1 MGTGERWGHG
11 TVEGVGWRQGTGRG
25 AGRLGTAQGA
35 VEDGERGSWG
45 QGVGRVG
52 KKHMNRE
59 GRWVLRAEE
68 EIWRGGGGEGVDGV
82 CALGDGVK
90 KERVG
95 TGRRR

>member
-1 MGTGERWGHG
+1 MGTG
-11 TVEGVGWRQGTGRG
+11 
-25 AGRLGTAQGA
+25 QGA
-35 VEDGERGSWG
+35 VGDGERGSWE

-52 KKHMNRE
+52 KKHVNGE

-68 EIWRGGGGEGVDGV
+68 DSWRGGGGEGVDGV
-82 CALGDGVK
+82 CALGDGVT